1 MADKKYKLTC
11 PAINF
16 EMITEAENENDAE
29 VNGLS
34 EVGMNIHEYIK
45 VDVEEVTKWNQ
56 VGGV

>member
-1 MADKKYKLTC
+1 MADKNKKYKLTC

-45 VDVEEVTKWNQ
+45 VDVKEVTNDK
-56 VGGV
+56 